1 MTFTSAVTV
10 RHGTYLMKI
19 SNTTII
25 TTAASA
31 RHAVALTFCWN
42 RRWMMTRKNFTS
54 GGTTHAQ
61 YTTTTQFPERQ
72 DPLDWLVRHCS
83 PSLVVSCPDLTRRY
97 GDQSDPAGERA
108 GRTVMDWCRLRQQ
121 VFDRQNHGG
130 LSCTAHRSHLTA
142 TESHGRWRTIW
153 SRFSS
158 GITAPSWVTRLS
170 STK

>member
-10 RHGTYLMKI
+10 RHGTYLTKI
-19 SNTTII
+19 SNITII

-31 RHAVALTFCWN
+31 PHAEALTFCWN
-42 RRWMMTRKNFTS
+42 RRWMMTRKNSTS

-97 GDQSDPAGERA
+97 GDQSDPASERA
-108 GRTVMDWCRLRQQ
+108 GRTVMDWCRLRLEISN
-121 VFDRQNHGG
+121 RQNHGG
-130 LSCTAHRSHLTA
+130 LSCTAHQSTSTA

-153 SRFSS
+153 YRFSS
-158 GITAPSWVTRLS
+158 GTTAQRWVTKLS
-170 STK
+170 FTK